1 MAETCRTE
9 IFYWGDLLPG
19 PNVSTYLEL
28 RKVQLPQYSLYF
40 YVAH

>member
-9 IFYWGDLLPG
+9 IFYWGDLPG

-28 RKVQLPQYSLYF
+28 RKVQLLQSSLYF